1 MLVKA
6 QRRGAAARSHYFSDE
21 EQLQLGAPLKL
32 NGPLNGDLKPLSNS
46 ELGVGRETQP
56 GTAEI
61 DGVP

>member
-1 MLVKA
+1 MLVKP
-6 QRRGAAARSHYFSDE
+6 QRRGAAARSHYFSHQK
-21 EQLQLGAPLKL
+21 QLDLGAPLKL